1 MQTGLDVATECSG
14 CSEYLHVLFFL
25 VSECPDRPIDGMQLK
40 IDLKM
45 QCRFF
50 FSLS

>member
-1 MQTGLDVATECSG
+1 MQTGFHVATECSG
-14 CSEYLHVLFFL
+14 CSEYLHVLFL
-25 VSECPDRPIDGMQLK
+25 VSGCPDRPIDGMQLK
-40 IDLKM
+40 LYLKM